1 MYVKA
6 INLGKAV
13 PSSHNYVFF
22 SLPQKPASSF
32 HNKKIIG
39 IFAKKKKNVT
49 EANGILSAGNERIF
63 I

>member
-22 SLPQKPASSF
+22 PPPESLLVLV

-49 EANGILSAGNERIF
+49 EANGVLSVGNERTF